1 MFKPKHLH
9 AKFEEPKEVLSD
21 ANSRSKDIVKF
32 MDEKQV
38 GLVGQ
43 MAPAKEA
50 NFQKPLIAVY
60 FEIDWKRNPKV
71 LIYELPPDLICLCDG
86 YMLLDYHVIYIC
98 YSDIA
103 LSICTDFS

>member
-21 ANSRSKDIVKF
+21 ANSRTKDIIKF

-43 MAPAKEA
+43 MTPSKEA

-60 FEIDWKRNPKV
+60 FGIDWKRNPKV
-71 LIYELPPDLICLCDG
+71 FNFFLVTSYT
-86 YMLLDYHVIYIC
+86 V
-98 YSDIA
+98 
-103 LSICTDFS
+103 